1 MTDAFSSMEYP
12 HWLIVAGAVLLMLG
26 FFGLALRQRG
36 VEADPSDKATD
47 QEPSEPEA
55 VLTQEEVYERTA
67 KEKRRARWA
76 DKSAAPSSSGTNP

>member
-1 MTDAFSSMEYP
+1 MTDAFSSVEYP
-12 HWLIVAGAVLLMLG
+12 HWLIVAGTLLLMLG

-55 VLTQEEVYERTA
+55 LLTQQEVYERTA

-76 DKSAAPSSSGTNP
+76 EESAAPISSETNP